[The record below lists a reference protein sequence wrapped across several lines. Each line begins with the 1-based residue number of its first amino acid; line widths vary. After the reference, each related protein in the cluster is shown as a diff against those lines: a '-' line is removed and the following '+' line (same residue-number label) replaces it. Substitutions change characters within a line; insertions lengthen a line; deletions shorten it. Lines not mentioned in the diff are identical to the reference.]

1 MKPNIIKLTVIKDLY
16 FYEVPTLIFCQDER
30 QSNFI
35 FVLLDEDKL
44 EYVGKKVN
52 VEDVSLFLEGQMDL
66 KPLFENTGTNFYI
79 GSYGNKGEFNA
90 VLFQGIYSDDL
101 LPEEGLML
109 LSKESDLASTIKK
122 DIVNRMLNGSSK
134 SNVGKLERVTQNRV
148 VALFYNE
155 LKYRYLGNWEER
167 EDNRNIEEDILTA
180 WLTKKRYSQNLIGK
194 ALYEFSR
201 VANDQSKSL
210 YSVNKEV
217 YSMLRYGV
225 TVQPEIIGQK
235 KPTVWLIDWENPLEN
250 DFAIAEEVTIK
261 GIHKK
266 RPDIVL
272 YVNGIALGVLELK
285 RSTVSIPEGIRQN
298 LDNQKHIFIKPFF
311 STIQYVMAGNDI
323 EGIAYGAIETKEK
336 YFWKWK
342 EVNEEINKN
351 DAYLLQLTKPI
362 RDRAA
367 KYDYPL
373 DKNIVE
379 LLNKERFIEL
389 LHDFIVYDRGIKKI
403 GRPNQYFGVK
413 AAQENIRKKEGGII
427 WHTQGSG
434 KSLTMVW
441 LTKWIREY
449 NPNGRVLIITDREE
463 LDEQIEKV
471 YNGVSEKI
479 YRCLPK
485 DGKSGGNV
493 LLEKLNDTSP
503 WLMCS
508 LIHKFGGKE
517 EVDEKDMDAYLQ
529 DLRSSIPS
537 DFKAKGDIYVFV
549 DECHRTQ
556 SGKLHEAMKGF
567 LPNALFIGFTGTP
580 LLKVDK
586 QTSLEVFGKYIHTY
600 KFDEAV
606 SDKTVLDLRYEARDI
621 EQKITSLEKIDEWFD
636 LKTSGLTEFAKTEL
650 KQKWGT
656 MKKVF
661 SSKSRLEK
669 IVIDI
674 MMDMEKKE
682 RLQNGRGN
690 AMLVSDS
697 IYNACR
703 YYELFQNAGLKNC
716 AIITSFIPTHADIKG
731 EETGEGYTEKLQRFE
746 IYRKMLANYFN
757 KDPDTAINKVEQF
770 ETDVKKKFVEEPAQM
785 KLMIVVNKLL
795 TGFDAPPATYLYID
809 KKLRDHGLFQAVCR
823 VNRLDGDDKDYGYI
837 IDYMDLFDSL
847 KSAFHDYTS
856 GAFDAY
862 EKSDVEGLLKDRLK
876 KGKERLDEAL
886 EAIKALC
893 EPVEP
898 PKDTL
903 AYIRYFCG
911 KNTENPDELKDTEPT
926 RVALY
931 KLTIALIRAYANI
944 ADEMKGAGYTEKE
957 TEQIK
962 NDIKHF
968 ENLRKEIQ
976 LVSGDYID
984 LKQYEPAMRHLIDS
998 YIGAEESR
1006 LLANFDD
1013 MSLVELLVEKG
1024 NDALKGLPKNIQG
1037 DKDAMAETI
1046 ENNLRKVIIEESPTN
1061 PMYYEKMS
1069 VLLDEL
1075 IKMRK
1080 EATLKYEKYLQA
1092 IIALSG
1098 MVKKPNTTTEYP
1110 ASLNTATKRNLYDN
1124 LDKNEALAIDL
1135 DQKLLSS
1142 MQDRWRDNKIK
1153 MKIVRLAIEEV
1164 LKQYGITD
1172 ENEIHRIFDL
1182 VKNQRD
1188 Y

>member
-1 MKPNIIKLTVIKDLY
+1 MSAVGQK
-16 FYEVPTLIFCQDER
+16 ER
-30 QSNFI
+30 
-35 FVLLDEDKL
+35 E
-44 EYVGKKVN
+44 
-52 VEDVSLFLEGQMDL
+52 
-66 KPLFENTGTNFYI
+66 
-79 GSYGNKGEFNA
+79 A
-90 VLFQGIYSDDL
+90 
-101 LPEEGLML
+101 
-109 LSKESDLASTIKK
+109 
-122 DIVNRMLNGSSK
+122 
-134 SNVGKLERVTQNRV
+134 QNRV
-148 VALFYNE
+148 IALFRSE
-155 LKYRYLGNWEER
+155 LDYRYLGNWEER
-167 EDNRNIEEDILTA
+167 EDNSNIEEEILTA
-180 WLTKKRYSQNLIGK
+180 WLTKKRNSQNLIGK
-194 ALYEFSR
+194 ALYEFGK
-201 VANDQSKSL
+201 VAGDQSKSL
-210 YSVNKEV
+210 YDVNKEV

-225 TVQPEIIGQK
+225 NVQPEIGHNK
-235 KPTVWLIDWENPLEN
+235 ETVWLIDWDNPLEN

-285 RSTVSIPEGIRQN
+285 RSTVSISEGIRQN

-336 YFWKWK
+336 YFMKWK
-342 EVNEEINKN
+342 ESVETHGR
-351 DAYLLQLTKPI
+351 ASLRFTKPI

-389 LHDFIVYDRGIKKI
+389 LHDFIVYDRGIKKHC
-403 GRPNQYFGVK
+403 RHNQYFGVK
-413 AAQENIRKKEGGII
+413 AAQDHVRRKESGII

-434 KSLTMVW
+434 KSLIMVW
-441 LTKWIREY
+441 LTKWIREF

-479 YRCLPK
+479 YRT
-485 DGKSGGNV
+485 KSGED
-493 LLEKLNDTSP
+493 LLNKLNDNSP

-508 LIHKFGGKE
+508 LVHKFGGKE
-517 EVDEKDMDAYLQ
+517 EGDVDAYLQ
-529 DLRSSIPS
+529 ELKSSIPT

-556 SGKLHEAMKGF
+556 SGKLHQAMNGF

-580 LLKVDK
+580 LLKADK
-586 QTSLEVFGKYIHTY
+586 QTSMEVFGKYIHTY

-606 SDKTVLDLRYEARDI
+606 SDNVVLDLRYEARDI

-636 LKTSGLTEFAKTEL
+636 LKTRGLTEFAKTEL

-656 MKKVF
+656 LKKVF

-669 IVIDI
+669 IVMDI
-674 MMDMEKKE
+674 MIDMEKKE

-690 AMLVSDS
+690 AMLISDS

-703 YYELFQNAGLKNC
+703 YYELFKNGGLKNC
-716 AIITSFIPTHADIKG
+716 AIVTSFVPTHADIKG

-746 IYRKMLANYFN
+746 IYRKMLADYFN
-757 KDPDTAINKVEQF
+757 EDPDTAINKVEQF
-770 ETDVKKKFVEEPAQM
+770 EKEVKTKFVEEPAQM
-785 KLMIVVNKLL
+785 KLLIVVNKLL

-809 KKLRDHGLFQAVCR
+809 KKMRDHGLFQAVCR

-837 IDYMDLFDSL
+837 IDYMDLFKSL
-847 KSAFHDYTS
+847 ESAFIDYTS

-903 AYIRYFCG
+903 AHIRHFCG
-911 KNTENPDELKDTEPT
+911 KNTENPDELKDTEPR

-931 KLTIALIRAYANI
+931 KLTISLVRAYANI
-944 ADEMKGAGYTEKE
+944 ADEMKEAGYSEKE
-957 TEQIK
+957 TWQIK

-976 LVSGDYID
+976 LASGDYVD
-984 LKQYEPAMRHLIDS
+984 LKQYEPAMR
-998 YIGAEESR
+998 
-1006 LLANFDD
+1006 
-1013 MSLVELLVEKG
+1013 
-1024 NDALKGLPKNIQG
+1024 
-1037 DKDAMAETI
+1037 
-1046 ENNLRKVIIEESPTN
+1046 
-1061 PMYYEKMS
+1061 
-1069 VLLDEL
+1069 
-1075 IKMRK
+1075 
-1080 EATLKYEKYLQA
+1080 
-1092 IIALSG
+1092 
-1098 MVKKPNTTTEYP
+1098 
-1110 ASLNTATKRNLYDN
+1110 
-1124 LDKNEALAIDL
+1124 
-1135 DQKLLSS
+1135 
-1142 MQDRWRDNKIK
+1142 
-1153 MKIVRLAIEEV
+1153 
-1164 LKQYGITD
+1164 
-1172 ENEIHRIFDL
+1172 
-1182 VKNQRD
+1182 
-1188 Y
+1188 

>member
-1 MKPNIIKLTVIKDLY
+1 MSDI
-16 FYEVPTLIFCQDER
+16 
-30 QSNFI
+30 
-35 FVLLDEDKL
+35 
-44 EYVGKKVN
+44 GKKERETQKRVI
-52 VEDVSLFLEGQMDL
+52 D
-66 KPLFENTGTNFYI
+66 
-79 GSYGNKGEFNA
+79 
-90 VLFQGIYSDDL
+90 LFQT
-101 LPEEGLML
+101 E
-109 LSKESDLASTIKK
+109 
-122 DIVNRMLNGSSK
+122 LN
-134 SNVGKLERVTQNRV
+134 
-148 VALFYNE
+148 
-155 LKYRYLGNWEER
+155 YRYLGNWEER
-167 EDNRNIEEDILTA
+167 ENNSNLEVEILSDWLRN
-180 WLTKKRYSQNLIGK
+180 KKKYSQNIVDKALFEFGK
-194 ALYEFSR
+194 A
-201 VANDQSKSL
+201 VNDQSKSL
-210 YSVNKEV
+210 YDVNKEV
-217 YSMLRYGV
+217 YSQLRYGV
-225 TVQPEIIGQK
+225 NVQPEIGHNK
-235 KPTVWLIDWENPLEN
+235 ETVLLIDWNNPLEN

-266 RPDIVL
+266 RPDIVI

-285 RSTVSIPEGIRQN
+285 RSTVSISEGIRQN

-323 EGIAYGAIETKEK
+323 EGLAHAAIDTKEK
-336 YFWKWK
+336 YFLRWK
-342 EVNEEINKN
+342 EVSEEINKN
-351 DAYLLQLTKPI
+351 DFYLLQLTKPI

-389 LHDFIVYDRGIKKI
+389 LHDFIVYDRGKKKLC
-403 GRPNQYFGVK
+403 RHNQYFGTK
-413 AAQENIRKKEGGII
+413 AAQDHIKRKEGGII

-463 LDEQIEKV
+463 LDVQIEKV
-471 YNGVSEKI
+471 YKGVSENI
-479 YRCLPK
+479 YRT
-485 DGKSGGNV
+485 KSGKD
-493 LLEKLNDTSP
+493 LLNILNDNSQ

-508 LIHKFGGKE
+508 LVHKFGGKE
-517 EVDEKDMDAYLQ
+517 EGDVDAYLQ
-529 DLRSSIPS
+529 ELKSSIPT

-580 LLKVDK
+580 LLKADK
-586 QTSLEVFGKYIHTY
+586 QTSMEIFGKYIHTY

-606 SDKTVLDLRYEARDI
+606 KDNVVLDLRYEARDI
-621 EQKITSLEKIDEWFD
+621 EQKITSLDKIDEWFD
-636 LKTSGLTEFAKTEL
+636 LKTQGLTELAKSEL
-650 KQKWGT
+650 KQNWGT
-656 MKKVF
+656 LKKVF

-669 IVIDI
+669 IVMDM
-674 MMDMEKKE
+674 MMDMAKKE

-716 AIITSFIPTHADIKG
+716 AIVTSFVPTHADIKG
-731 EETGEGYTEKLQRFE
+731 EESGEGYTEKLKRFE
-746 IYRKMLANYFN
+746 IYRKMLAEYFN
-757 KDPDTAINKVEQF
+757 ESPETAINKVEKF
-770 ETDVKKKFVEEPAQM
+770 EEEVKAKFVDEPAQM
-785 KLMIVVNKLL
+785 KLLIVVNKLL
-795 TGFDAPPATYLYID
+795 TGFDAPAATYLYID
-809 KKLRDHGLFQAVCR
+809 KKMQDHGLFQAVCR

-847 KSAFHDYTS
+847 KDAFTDYTS

-898 PKDTL
+898 PRDTM
-903 AYIRYFCG
+903 ANIRFFCG
-911 KNTENPDELKDTEPT
+911 KNTANPDELKDTEPR

-944 ADEMKGAGYTEKE
+944 ADEMKEAGYTDKE

-962 NDIKHF
+962 GDIKHF

-976 LVSGDYID
+976 LASGDYID

-1006 LLANFDD
+1006 MLANFDD
-1013 MSLVELLVEKG
+1013 LSLVELLVEKG
-1024 NDALKGLPKNIQG
+1024 EDAIKDLPKNIRG
-1037 DKDAMAETI
+1037 NKDAMAETI
-1046 ENNLRKVIIEESPTN
+1046 ENNLRRVIIEESPTN
-1061 PMYYEKMS
+1061 PMYYGKMS

-1075 IKMRK
+1075 IKLRK
-1080 EATLKYEKYLQA
+1080 EAALEYEKYLQR

-1098 MVKKPNTTTEYP
+1098 KVKKPHTTSEYP
-1110 ASLNTATKRNLYDN
+1110 
-1124 LDKNEALAIDL
+1124 
-1135 DQKLLSS
+1135 
-1142 MQDRWRDNKIK
+1142 
-1153 MKIVRLAIEEV
+1153 
-1164 LKQYGITD
+1164 
-1172 ENEIHRIFDL
+1172 
-1182 VKNQRD
+1182 
-1188 Y
+1188 